1 MRRTIIFPAVFIS
14 CLIIIWV
21 GTVAAAHMPENSLPS
36 NPSSAA
42 DDNAAARDS
51 APKTDVAMAVGQDP
65 STHTPIQCAISA
77 NYPQKIQQWCDL
89 ITAAAQ
95 NTGLPA
101 NLIAAVI
108 LQESGGHPTI
118 LSHSGAVGLM
128 QVMPRD
134 GRASEFM
141 CINGPCFAN
150 RPSIAE
156 LKDPNFNI
164 NYGTQMLANLF
175 AKYGSYRE
183 ALYRYGPSD
192 MGYTYADVVLKIWEN
207 Y

>member
-14 CLIIIWV
+14 CLIVIWV
-21 GTVAAAHMPENSLPS
+21 GTVAAAHMPDSAQQMESQIISDEPL
-36 NPSSAA
+36 SSG
-42 DDNAAARDS
+42 AAASVEGASGSTTSQDNQ
-51 APKTDVAMAVGQDP
+51 APIT
-65 STHTPIQCAISA
+65 CAISM
-77 NYPQKIQQWCDL
+77 NYPEKIQQWCEL
-89 ITAAAQ
+89 ITTAAQ

-108 LQESGGHPTI
+108 LQESGGQPTI

-134 GRASEFM
+134 GVAAEFM

-150 RPSIAE
+150 RPSITE
-156 LKDPNFNI
+156 LKDPAFNVR
-164 NYGTQMLANLF
+164 YGSGMLANLF
-175 AKYGSYRE
+175 SKHGSYRE
-183 ALYRYGPSD
+183 ALFRYGPID
-192 MGYTYADVVLKIWEN
+192 MGYAYADKVLKIWET

>member
-14 CLIIIWV
+14 CLIVIWV
-21 GTVAAAHMPENSLPS
+21 GTVAAAHMPANSQQTFAES
-36 NPSSAA
+36 MTEDTRSVI
-42 DDNAAARDS
+42 AAAETLGAVDS
-51 APKTDVAMAVGQDP
+51 EQGQGVQN
-65 STHTPIQCAISA
+65 PITCAISM
-77 NYPQKIQQWCDL
+77 NYPENIQQWCEL
-89 ITAAAQ
+89 ITATAQ

-134 GRASEFM
+134 GVAAKFM
-141 CINGPCFAN
+141 CVNGPCFAN
-150 RPSIAE
+150 RPTIAE
-156 LKDPNFNI
+156 LKDPEFNV
-164 NYGTQMLANLF
+164 NYGAGMLANLF
-175 AKYGSYRE
+175 TKHGSYRE
-183 ALYRYGPSD
+183 ALFRYGPID
-192 MGYTYADVVLKIWEN
+192 MGYAYADKVLKIWET

>member
-21 GTVAAAHMPENSLPS
+21 GTVAAAHMPANSQQTFPES
-36 NPSSAA
+36 VA
-42 DDNAAARDS
+42 DDTRSVIAAAETLGAVDS
-51 APKTDVAMAVGQDP
+51 EQGQGVQN
-65 STHTPIQCAISA
+65 PITCAISI
-77 NYPQKIQQWCDL
+77 NYPEKIHQWCEI
-89 ITAAAQ
+89 ITAAAH

-134 GRASEFM
+134 GVAAKFM
-141 CINGPCFAN
+141 CANGPCFAN
-150 RPSIAE
+150 RPTIAE
-156 LKDPNFNI
+156 LKDPEFNV
-164 NYGTQMLANLF
+164 NYGAGMLANLF
-175 AKYGSYRE
+175 TKHGSYRE
-183 ALYRYGPSD
+183 ALFRYGPID
-192 MGYTYADVVLKIWEN
+192 MGYAYADKVLKIWET

>member
-1 MRRTIIFPAVFIS
+1 MHRTMIFPAVFIS
-14 CLIIIWV
+14 CLIVIWV
-21 GTVAAAHMPENSLPS
+21 GTVAAAHMPANAQQMESQITTDEALS
-36 NPSSAA
+36 NDDAASAEGA
-42 DDNAAARDS
+42 SAS
-51 APKTDVAMAVGQDP
+51 APSQDNQAP
-65 STHTPIQCAISA
+65 LTCAISM
-77 NYPQKIQQWCDL
+77 NYPEKIQQWCEI

-108 LQESGGHPTI
+108 LQESGGKPAV

-134 GRASEFM
+134 GVATEFM
-141 CINGPCFAN
+141 CVNGPCFTN

-156 LKDPNFNI
+156 LKDPAFTV
-164 NYGTQMLANLF
+164 NYGSGMLANLF
-175 AKYGSYRE
+175 AKHGSYRE
-183 ALYRYGPSD
+183 ALFRYGPID
-192 MGYTYADVVLKIWEN
+192 MGYVYADKVLTIWET

>member
-1 MRRTIIFPAVFIS
+1 MHRTMIFPAVFIS
-14 CLIIIWV
+14 CLIVIWV
-21 GTVAAAHMPENSLPS
+21 GTVAAAHMPANAQQMESQINTDETL
-36 NPSSAA
+36 SSG
-42 DDNAAARDS
+42 AAASAEGASAS
-51 APKTDVAMAVGQDP
+51 APSQDDQ
-65 STHTPIQCAISA
+65 TPITCAISM
-77 NYPQKIQQWCDL
+77 NYPEKIQQWCEI

-108 LQESGGHPTI
+108 LQESGGQPTI

-134 GRASEFM
+134 GVSAEFM
-141 CINGPCFAN
+141 CINGPCFTN

-156 LKDPNFNI
+156 LKDPVFNV
-164 NYGTQMLANLF
+164 NYGSQMLANLF
-175 AKYGSYRE
+175 AKHGSYRE
-183 ALYRYGPSD
+183 ALFRYGPID
-192 MGYTYADVVLKIWEN
+192 MGYVYADKVLTIWET